1 MLEIL
6 IIKHLSE
13 TNISLIHIEI
23 NANKSKYKSAIKL
36 RASSINSSNKKEK
49 LENLLKNIGKDLYKE
64 EENRNN
70 NIFKKFNKNS
80 FVLSTV
86 KMINNL
92 LSDQYN
98 HILKKMKKVEITK
111 PQDDINHLINW
122 TIYFQRQKDFKNH
135 LIKNKENNKKGRYRN
150 NSCIDFQ
157 NVKDK
162 NIFTT
167 KEKGQPIKILKNIG
181 ITKNNLQ
188 NKRKINK
195 SQTFKNKITT
205 LNNIFKYNS
214 LLSTTKTNQNSSNN
228 NSKSSYKKILKFPLN
243 KDVFS
248 KSLLNKKNYL
258 DSFYEKELNFQ
269 KKLLKLKGYDTEKV
283 TNEYNQQ
290 QVIKSAE
297 QDFKIIQCFA
307 ESKNTKKNL
316 MNLIKNT
323 NEFHALEIMFPDKKL
338 RNRSNKIVDLK
349 NLKNYMLIN
358 NITPSEVRYEPK
370 DVKKYNEEK
379 SKALNLECVKL
390 EQLQNKYQTQ
400 RKILM
405 SEGIRRKRIIDKN
418 YY

>member
-1 MLEIL
+1 
-6 IIKHLSE
+6 
-13 TNISLIHIEI
+13 
-23 NANKSKYKSAIKL
+23 
-36 RASSINSSNKKEK
+36 
-49 LENLLKNIGKDLYKE
+49 
-64 EENRNN
+64 
-70 NIFKKFNKNS
+70 
-80 FVLSTV
+80 
-86 KMINNL
+86 MINNL

-157 NVKDK
+157 NTKDK
-162 NIFTT
+162 NFFTT

-188 NKRKINK
+188 NKRKIYK
-195 SQTFKNKITT
+195 SQTSKNKITT

-228 NSKSSYKKILKFPLN
+228 NSVKSYRKILKFPLN

-269 KKLLKLKGYDTEKV
+269 KKLLKLKGYDIEKV
-283 TNEYNQQ
+283 SNEYNQQ
-290 QVIKSAE
+290 QVINSAE

-316 MNLIKNT
+316 MNLIKNN
-323 NEFHALEIMFPDKKL
+323 NENHALEIMFPDKKL

-358 NITPSEVRYEPK
+358 NITPSEVRYEPN
-370 DVKKYNEEK
+370 DYKKYNEEK
-379 SKALNLECVKL
+379 SKALNMECAKL
-390 EQLQNKYQTQ
+390 EQLQNKYQMQ

-405 SEGIRRKRIIDKN
+405 NEGIRKKRRIEKN